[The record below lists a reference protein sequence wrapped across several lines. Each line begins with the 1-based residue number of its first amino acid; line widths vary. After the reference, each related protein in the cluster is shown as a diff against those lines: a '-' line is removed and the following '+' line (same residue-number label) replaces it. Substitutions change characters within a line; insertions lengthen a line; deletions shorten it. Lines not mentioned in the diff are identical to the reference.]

1 MSSPPRT
8 SAALT
13 RLFTPAGIA
22 VGTLLGSLIAAVMM
36 MWMNY
41 RVLGYRTLGNRFMAG
56 GILVYV
62 VVLVLATVLPRTPT
76 VGVVVLALQCAAAW
90 WAAST
95 LQGNAIDY
103 HRAHGGA
110 VHGLAVAAGAGFVVF
125 LVTTLMLVLIG
136 QAFGLPIAI
145 R

>member
-1 MSSPPRT
+1 M

-62 VVLVLATVLPRTPT
+62 LILVGASVLPRTPT
-76 VGVVVLALQCAAAW
+76 AGVAVLALQCAVAW
-90 WAAST
+90 WTAST
-95 LQGNAIDY
+95 LQGAAIDY

-110 VHGLAVAAGAGFVVF
+110 VHGLAVAAAAGFVVF

>member
-1 MSSPPRT
+1 MPPTPRAST
-8 SAALT
+8 AVN

-56 GILVYV
+56 GILAY
-62 VVLVLATVLPRTPT
+62 VLVLVGATALPRTTT
-76 VGVVVLALQCAAAW
+76 VGLALLGLQCVVAW
-90 WAAST
+90 WAANT
-95 LQGNAIDY
+95 LQGAAIDY

-110 VHGLAVAAGAGFVVF
+110 VHGLAVAATVGFVVF
-125 LVTTLMLVLIG
+125 LVSTLMLVLIG
-136 QAFGLPIAI
+136 RAFGLPIAL